1 MDVYE
6 LVDALGGDIVSN
18 QAVVRIDD
26 EPVVVGEIIDNA
38 FQLNEAGKAIA
49 AKQKPASA
57 PATKPKKKA
66 TTRKRARTADGRLKA
81 DDPSTPDVNEAWED
95 GDS

>member
-1 MDVYE
+1 MDVYQ

-18 QAVVRIDD
+18 KAVVRIDD
-26 EPVVVGEIIDNA
+26 EPIVVGEIIDNE
-38 FQLNEAGKAIA
+38 FQLNAAGKALA
-49 AKQKPASA
+49 AKHKPAKK
-57 PATKPKKKA
+57 PAKKA
-66 TTRKRARTADGRLKA
+66 TTRKRARTPDGRLKA

>member
-1 MDVYE
+1 MDVYK

-18 QAVVRIDD
+18 KAVVRVDD
-26 EPVVVGEIIDNA
+26 EPIVVGEIIDNE
-38 FQLNEAGKAIA
+38 FQLNAAGKALA
-49 AKQKPASA
+49 AKQKPAKK
-57 PATKPKKKA
+57 PAKKA
-66 TTRKRARTADGRLKA
+66 TTRKRARTPDGKLKA

>member
-26 EPVVVGEIIDNA
+26 EPIVVGEIIDNT
-38 FQLNEAGKAIA
+38 FQLNEAGKAIV
-49 AKQKPASA
+49 AKQKPA

>member
-26 EPVVVGEIIDNA
+26 EPIVVGEIIDNA

-49 AKQKPASA
+49 AKQKPP

-66 TTRKRARTADGRLKA
+66 TTRKRARTSDGRLKA